1 MCWLFFNLFV
11 HTTIFTFFAH
21 CVLKESFLSKD
32 LDYQKDYTIFLYS
45 LHVCF
50 LLSFH
55 KTFRNKKN
63 LINWYNTKVLDIEYI
78 YVGSCSLKE
87 LKSFQKVMQGFIR
100 HQSFISILS
109 ELLFCY
115 LFEITQVVRLD
126 IVSFSFILT
135 FCT

>member
-1 MCWLFFNLFV
+1 MCFFLLQRKSSIYLVKFV
-11 HTTIFTFFAH
+11 SMAKNQCVGFFKFICTTIITFFAH

-78 YVGSCSLKE
+78 YVGSCSLKK
-87 LKSFQKVMQGFIR
+87 LKSF
-100 HQSFISILS
+100 
-109 ELLFCY
+109 
-115 LFEITQVVRLD
+115 
-126 IVSFSFILT
+126 
-135 FCT
+135 